1 VNAKTNYALVGL
13 FVLFSIAMMT
23 FFVIWLLQPSDEQ
36 QEQAYRIEFTESV
49 SGLNVDSPVKYRG
62 VTIGKVQTI
71 RISPDNVEKIEVVI
85 IAGKDTPIKVDTVA
99 RLRPQGITGLSYVD
113 LSRGSKGSQ
122 RLVPKNRYDTP
133 LIHSVPSFFVTVERT
148 FGTASENISATLVQ
162 LKALLGEENRADIQR
177 ILHHT
182 ANITAKIDDTW
193 TPKRMENIDRMVDSV
208 SSLAVHLDENT
219 PELNRILRSGDDF
232 ALQARTSIISL
243 QQSFDSMADSMRV
256 FKERNKNGDYS
267 VKEHVGPGMKQ
278 FEMTMRDMQQSLIL
292 LNQILR
298 RYGGNPS
305 DMLFQHQPPLVGPGE
320 RK

>member
-1 VNAKTNYALVGL
+1 MNAKTNYALVGL
-13 FVLFSIAMMT
+13 FVLLSAAVMT

-62 VTIGKVQTI
+62 VTIGKVKTI

-85 IAGKDTPIKVDTVA
+85 VAGKDTPIKVDTVA

-113 LSRGSKGSQ
+113 LSRGSKASE
-122 RLVPKNRYDTP
+122 RLVPENRYDRP

-162 LKALLGEENRADIQR
+162 LKALLGEENREEIQR
-177 ILHHT
+177 MLRH
-182 ANITAKIDDTW
+182 AGNITAKIDDAL
-193 TPKRMENIDRMVDSV
+193 TPKRTENIDRMVHSV
-208 SSLAVHLDENT
+208 SSLATHLDEKM
-219 PELNRILRSGDDF
+219 PELKRILISGDDF
-232 ALQARTSIISL
+232 AVQAKVSIASL
-243 QQSFDSMADSMRV
+243 QKSFSEMAESMRV
-256 FKERNKNGDYS
+256 FMERNKNGDYS
-267 VKEHVGPGMKQ
+267 VKENVGPGMMQ
-278 FEMTMRDMQQSLIL
+278 FEMTMRDMQESLIL
-292 LNQILR
+292 LNEVLR

-320 RK
+320 KK